1 MGCGLSLRDEKLAPM
16 PRTEFSVKTHRREYY
31 ALVTHLDAQIG
42 RILDA
47 LDQSGQADKT
57 WVFFTADHGLAL
69 GNHGLLGKQNMY
81 DHSVRVP
88 FIVAGPGVPRNAKND
103 EAIYLQ
109 DVMPTALELAG
120 AEKPEHVF
128 FKSLCPLLK
137 CAQTRSNYDAVYGA
151 YLDLQRAITHD
162 GWKLIAYPKAKVLRL
177 YHLAD
182 DPLELTDLAARPE
195 HAGVRKRLFDRLT
208 KLATEMGDALDLKRV
223 YGE

>member
-1 MGCGLSLRDEKLAPM
+1 
-16 PRTEFSVKTHRREYY
+16 
-31 ALVTHLDAQIG
+31 
-42 RILDA
+42 
-47 LDQSGQADKT
+47 
-57 WVFFTADHGLAL
+57 
-69 GNHGLLGKQNMY
+69 MY

-137 CAQTRSNYDAVYGA
+137 GAQTRSNYDAVYGA

-162 GWKLIAYPKAKVLRL
+162 GWKLIAYPNAKVLRL

-195 HAGVRKRLFDRLT
+195 HAAVKKRLFDRLT
-208 KLATEMGDALDLKRV
+208 KLATEMGDKLDLKRV

>member
-1 MGCGLSLRDEKLAPM
+1 
-16 PRTEFSVKTHRREYY
+16 
-31 ALVTHLDAQIG
+31 
-42 RILDA
+42 
-47 LDQSGQADKT
+47 
-57 WVFFTADHGLAL
+57 
-69 GNHGLLGKQNMY
+69 
-81 DHSVRVP
+81 
-88 FIVAGPGVPRNAKND
+88 
-103 EAIYLQ
+103 
-109 DVMPTALELAG
+109 MPTALELAG

-137 CAQTRSNYDAVYGA
+137 GAQTRSNYDAVYGA

-195 HAGVRKRLFDRLT
+195 HAGVKTRLFDRLI